1 MILPLGGGASLRPWR
16 TEDAPALAQA
26 ANNRNV
32 WISLRDRMPHPYT
45 LADAEDYIR
54 QRFDADSELIFCIEA
69 DGSAV
74 GGIGLHPQEDVCRIT
89 AELGYWLAEAYWG
102 RGITT
107 EAVRAIVRHGFN
119 TRPLERIEAFVYA
132 NNPASARV
140 LEKAGFTFEGCL
152 RRNVIKDGQVLD
164 SLVYARL
171 RGE

>member
-1 MILPLGGGASLRPWR
+1 MGAAEMLPRRRPTRYLRAMILPLGGGAWLRPWR
-16 TEDAPALAQA
+16 TVDAPALAQA

-54 QRFDADSELIFCIEA
+54 QRFAADSELIFCIEA

-89 AELGYWLAEAYWG
+89 AELGYWLAESYWG
-102 RGITT
+102 QGITT

-140 LEKAGFTFEGCL
+140 LEKADVTS
-152 RRNVIKDGQVLD
+152 KAASDGM
-164 SLVYARL
+164 
-171 RGE
+171 